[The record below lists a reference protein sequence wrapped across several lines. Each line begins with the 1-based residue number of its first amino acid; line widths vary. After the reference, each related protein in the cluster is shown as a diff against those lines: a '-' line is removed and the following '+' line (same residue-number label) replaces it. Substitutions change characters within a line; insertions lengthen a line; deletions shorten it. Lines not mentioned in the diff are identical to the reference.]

1 MYYFRFCCQ
10 GLTGSNSHH
19 EYHQHWY
26 PGLYPG
32 TGKTSILD
40 LAMGKEAAPQ
50 RNSTG
55 CIDPPSR
62 YMLINSE
69 GGAQVEW
76 ENVTTDKMFEM
87 VCGAVKKTIEER
99 PLDKV
104 RSDKPTAA
112 AAALPVAIGIS
123 SLAANDTT
131 GPEYVPT
138 PVGNELVP
146 PTAAAAVGSANEI
159 PAVAEPSLD
168 PLSPYDGF
176 TWFPDL
182 LRELHS
188 STSSGVIFN
197 SHWMM
202 ITDCGGQPPF
212 LDASALFLRNSCLQ
226 IFPLKLN
233 ERLSDIAKF
242 SYFFCDTSANCDQFD
257 LLLTNQQ
264 IMETLAKSTAS
275 IQPPPYT
282 PSATECPK
290 GAKFTIVG
298 TFEDEAHHCSET
310 VAEKESILKQVL
322 EPYEAFRVQL
332 GSKVILPINAV
343 AMDTETKKERTE
355 SAKKLQR
362 LTKLANV
369 TMKVDVKLRWFGFLL
384 SMLTIAEKDGKA
396 ILTLSECYR
405 LGDSLEMDKSETEKA
420 IQFFHDI
427 SLIMHFDTPKLR
439 DSVIID
445 TKPVL
450 NKLSRII
457 TLSFLDED
465 FLVEHYTMT
474 LSFLME
480 PRNYSSTTGVSPGP
494 H

>member
-1 MYYFRFCCQ
+1 MSTISDSVAKASLGVTVTMNITNIGTQ
-10 GLTGSNSHH
+10 G
-19 EYHQHWY
+19 
-26 PGLYPG
+26 YPG

-40 LAMGKEAAPQ
+40 LAMGKEPAPQ

-99 PLDKV
+99 PLDTTH
-104 RSDKPTAA
+104 SDKPTAA
-112 AAALPVAIGIS
+112 AAALPVAIGTS
-123 SLAANDTT
+123 SLDANDTT
-131 GPEYVPT
+131 APEYVPT

-168 PLSPYDGF
+168 TLSPYVGF

-188 STSSGVIFN
+188 STSSVIFN

-202 ITDCGGQPPF
+202 VTDCGGQPPF

-242 SYFFCDTSANCDQFD
+242 SYFFCGTSANCDQFD

-264 IMETLAKSTAS
+264 IMETLAKYTAS
-275 IQPPPYT
+275 IQPPYT

-298 TFEDEAHHCSET
+298 TFEDEAHRCST

-322 EPYEAFRVQL
+322 YKAFRVQL
-332 GSKVILPINAV
+332 GSKVILPINGHRDQEGANRV
-343 AMDTETKKERTE
+343 SKET
-355 SAKKLQR
+355 
-362 LTKLANV
+362 
-369 TMKVDVKLRWFGFLL
+369 
-384 SMLTIAEKDGKA
+384 
-396 ILTLSECYR
+396 
-405 LGDSLEMDKSETEKA
+405 
-420 IQFFHDI
+420 
-427 SLIMHFDTPKLR
+427 
-439 DSVIID
+439 
-445 TKPVL
+445 
-450 NKLSRII
+450 
-457 TLSFLDED
+457 
-465 FLVEHYTMT
+465 
-474 LSFLME
+474 
-480 PRNYSSTTGVSPGP
+480 STTIEKGKCDHLVWVSP
-494 H
+494 